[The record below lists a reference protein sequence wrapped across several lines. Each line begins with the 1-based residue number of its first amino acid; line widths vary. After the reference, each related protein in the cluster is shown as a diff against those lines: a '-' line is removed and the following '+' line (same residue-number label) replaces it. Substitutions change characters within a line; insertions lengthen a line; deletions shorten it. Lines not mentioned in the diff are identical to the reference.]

1 VQSNDADVP
10 IVLAKIQHGGFSA
23 ERLQGR
29 LKAMIIDFIYS
40 TPTWLWG
47 TIFVVLLDTA
57 ACMGLVF
64 FHRVLHLDLRRAHN
78 ELTGYSVA
86 IISVTY
92 AVLLAFIAIATW
104 ESFTNSE
111 DIVDRE
117 ADYVGSI
124 HRDTQGLP
132 PAMGR
137 EIRKDIR
144 DYVDTVIRAEWPV
157 QQSGRVPSRGWEP
170 LRRVHSAIVTMQPA
184 SRGEAVIQAEL
195 LRTLNSLYG
204 ARGSRLSAVQG
215 HIPGVIW
222 WVIFLGGAITT
233 GYTYLFGFD
242 DLRMHIITTTA
253 VSTSMALVVVLII
266 ALDWPFRGAVSVTPD
281 ALIKTEQSWNN
292 LSFPSSVGPDT
303 PEPTSK
309 RGVGLPSLRAK

>member
-1 VQSNDADVP
+1 
-10 IVLAKIQHGGFSA
+10 
-23 ERLQGR
+23 
-29 LKAMIIDFIYS
+29 MIIDFIYS

-47 TIFVVLLDTA
+47 TILVLLLDVTA
-57 ACMGLVF
+57 CIGLVL
-64 FHRVLHLDLRRAHN
+64 FHRIIHLDLRRAHN

-117 ADYVGSI
+117 ADCVGSI
-124 HRDTQGLP
+124 YRDTQGLP
-132 PAMGR
+132 LAMGQ
-137 EIRKDIR
+137 EIRKNIR
-144 DYVDTVIRAEWPV
+144 TYADTVIRIEWPI
-157 QQSGRVPSRGWEP
+157 QQSGRIPSQGWEP
-170 LRRVHSAIVTMQPA
+170 LRRVHGSIVTMQPA

-195 LRTLNSLYG
+195 LRTLNLLYG

-215 HIPGVIW
+215 HIPEVIW
-222 WVIFLGGAITT
+222 WVIFLGGSITT

-242 DLRMHIITTTA
+242 DLRMHLITTAA

-266 ALDWPFRGAVSVTPD
+266 ALDWPFRGVVSVTPD
-281 ALIKTEQSWNN
+281 ALIKTELSWSD
-292 LSFPSSVGPDT
+292 LSFSSSTAPGSSEPS
-303 PEPTSK
+303 
-309 RGVGLPSLRAK
+309 RHVGLPSLRPK

>member
-1 VQSNDADVP
+1 
-10 IVLAKIQHGGFSA
+10 
-23 ERLQGR
+23 
-29 LKAMIIDFIYS
+29 MIINFIYG

-57 ACMGLVF
+57 ACSGLVF

-86 IISVTY
+86 VISVTY

-124 HRDTQGLP
+124 YRDTQGLP
-132 PAMGR
+132 PEMGQ

-157 QQSGRVPSRGWEP
+157 QQSGKIPSQGWEP
-170 LRRVHSAIVTMQPA
+170 LRRVHSAIATMQPS
-184 SRGEAVIQAEL
+184 SRGESVIQSEL
-195 LRTLNSLYG
+195 LRTLNMLYG
-204 ARGSRLSAVQG
+204 ARSSRLSAVPG

-242 DLRMHIITTTA
+242 DLRMHLVTTAA
-253 VSTSMALVVVLII
+253 VSTSMALVMVLII
-266 ALDWPFRGAVSVTPD
+266 ALDWPFRGAVSVMPD
-281 ALIKTEQSWNN
+281 AFIRTEQSWND
-292 LSFPSSVGPDT
+292 LSFPSSFAPGTSESTPD
-303 PEPTSK
+303 PAQAG
-309 RGVGLPSLRAK
+309 RH